1 MLIRQVHFLSSHGDS
16 YFAPY
21 LYIYTHIMII
31 YIDMWDL
38 FWHNSNVFLFKPAST
53 ARPMQ
58 IDQVQVG
65 TVKIQ
70 PVWLVELKHI
80 ERIQPQQDQQRNQHS
95 FFNSHVIDMSLQ

>member
-1 MLIRQVHFLSSHGDS
+1 
-16 YFAPY
+16 
-21 LYIYTHIMII
+21 
-31 YIDMWDL
+31 
-38 FWHNSNVFLFKPAST
+38 
-53 ARPMQ
+53 MQ

>member
-1 MLIRQVHFLSSHGDS
+1 MF
-16 YFAPY
+16 
-21 LYIYTHIMII
+21 
-31 YIDMWDL
+31 
-38 FWHNSNVFLFKPAST
+38 FLFKPAST

-80 ERIQPQQDQQRNQHS
+80 ERIQPQQDQQRNQTFIFQQSCHRHVTAIGHR
-95 FFNSHVIDMSLQ
+95 HVIEMSLQGDKFQ